1 MDQQHEYILNVSKA
15 DKKRADEYVKRYILR
30 FCPQIKKEITETKI
44 KIYEAKKAHVLS
56 NSYAIEIYI
65 AGLEHYLKALEHIQQ
80 NMCSDNIFWHR

>member
-1 MDQQHEYILNVSKA
+1 MDQQHEYILNALKA

-30 FCPQIKKEITETKI
+30 FCPQINKEITETKM
-44 KIYEAKKAHVLS
+44 KIDEAKIAHVLS

-80 NMCSDNIFWHR
+80 NMCNKSEP